1 MELVPGVRV
10 IEGILP
16 VANVFLVVQPDGLLL
31 VDTGVAMAA
40 RGIMRY
46 IRRIGFEPS
55 ALKAIFVTHGDSD
68 HIGALHALQEQTGA
82 ETIAHEAEV
91 ALVEG
96 REQRKAVNPSPFMRI
111 ARPLFD
117 LLSPARPARVTRA
130 VSDGDIV
137 HGLRVVH
144 VPGHSA
150 GSVCY
155 LLENRGVL
163 FAGDA
168 MTHFGGKIGLPMKA
182 YTPDMALAK
191 ESIRAIAQLS
201 FDTCCFG
208 HGPAI
213 IGNAQAAIQ
222 EFANRLQQP

>member
-1 MELVPGVRV
+1 MELVPGVHQV
-10 IEGILP
+10 DGILP
-16 VANVFLVVQPDGLLL
+16 VANAFLIARPDGLLL
-31 VDTGVAMAA
+31 VDTGVAMAR

-68 HIGALHALQEQTGA
+68 HIGGLHALQEQTGA
-82 ETIAHEAEV
+82 EVIAHEAEV

-96 REQRKAVNPSPFMRI
+96 REQRKAVNPSLFTRLT
-111 ARPLFD
+111 APLLD
-117 LLSPARPARVTRA
+117 LILPMRPARVTRA
-130 VSDGDIV
+130 VLDGDVV

-144 VPGHSA
+144 APGHSA
-150 GSVCY
+150 GSACY
-155 LLENRGVL
+155 LLEEKGVL

-168 MTHFGGKIGLPMKA
+168 MTCFAGHVGLPLKA
-182 YTPDMALAK
+182 YTTDMAQAM
-191 ESIRAIAQLS
+191 ESIRAIANLS

-213 IGNAQAAIQ
+213 VGNARSAIQ
-222 EFANRLQQP
+222 EFAAGLRP